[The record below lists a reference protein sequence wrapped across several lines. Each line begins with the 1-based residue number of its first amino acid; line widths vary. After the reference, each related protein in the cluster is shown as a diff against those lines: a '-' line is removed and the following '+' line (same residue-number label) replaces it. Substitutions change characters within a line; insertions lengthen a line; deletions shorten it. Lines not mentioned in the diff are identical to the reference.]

1 MKRKITFFLPTFCM
15 LCIMLLGATSGALN
29 AQTSAFSNAP
39 DSQSGRVW
47 KSESQI
53 NQILQQELGE
63 TQTALAQPNL
73 TDWAEASLLAYRSML
88 TFAQAE
94 LQQPKSDVEKALN
107 QAFEQMKNEPVA
119 NATARSW
126 VISDMDAKKEELIVR
141 LSEN

>member
-1 MKRKITFFLPTFCM
+1 
-15 LCIMLLGATSGALN
+15 MLLGATSGALN

-39 DSQSGRVW
+39 DAQSGRVW

-53 NQILQQELGE
+53 DQILQQELGE
-63 TQTALAQPNL
+63 TEVALAQPNL

-88 TFAQAE
+88 TFAQAG
-94 LQQPKSDVEKALN
+94 LQQPKADVENTLKL
-107 QAFEQMKNEPVA
+107 AFEQMKNEPVS

-126 VISDMDAKKEELIVR
+126 VISDMDAKKDELIVR